1 MAQTKHIFA
10 LYRSPQYLAVL
21 AMIHMI
27 AGVCIQQLSLP
38 VAWSLTLIAVIVMHF
53 AFLGVQWWVRHIQAM
68 AISGDKL
75 EVCMPQVVAANDQGW
90 VELHLERIQVFSLM
104 VRVVGKLPSGQ
115 RLVLSLFN
123 DSLAPAA
130 NARFRR
136 WAIDHSPTKT
146 C

>member
-1 MAQTKHIFA
+1 M
-10 LYRSPQYLAVL
+10 V
-21 AMIHMI
+21 HMVV
-27 AGVCIQQLSLP
+27 GVCIQQLALP
-38 VAWSLTLIAVIVMHF
+38 VLWSTALVTIVIMHF
-53 AFLGVQWWVRHIQAM
+53 AFLGVQWWVRHIHAM
-68 AISGDKL
+68 AISGDRL
-75 EVCMPQVVAANDQGW
+75 EVCMPQIAEGVDQGW